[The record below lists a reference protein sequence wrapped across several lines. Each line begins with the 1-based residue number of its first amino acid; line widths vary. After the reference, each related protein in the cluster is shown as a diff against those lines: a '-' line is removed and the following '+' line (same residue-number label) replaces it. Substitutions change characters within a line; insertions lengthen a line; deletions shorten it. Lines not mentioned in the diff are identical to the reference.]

1 MIERLSTRTNANGY
15 AYQAEVDHDL
25 QTVDYGYFIFRRDC
39 YNSLTVGRSAC
50 IDDIIIFLARIT
62 ATGPILFL
70 ASTVVS

>member
-39 YNSLTVGRSAC
+39 YDSLTVVKRELKAYIERLIANGYT
-50 IDDIIIFLARIT
+50 RI
-62 ATGPILFL
+62 
-70 ASTVVS
+70 

>member
-39 YNSLTVGRSAC
+39 YDSLTVGKRELKTYIEQLIANGYT
-50 IDDIIIFLARIT
+50 RI
-62 ATGPILFL
+62 
-70 ASTVVS
+70 